1 MLEVNNKMNDNGKF
15 FLINFSNDL
24 SLVSI
29 SSSFGWVR
37 QRGMKKK
44 QRNCHQK
51 YTTLP
56 GDDGDD
62 IDEDMRHDNYIAKH

>member
-29 SSSFGWVR
+29 SNSFGWAEHR
-37 QRGMKKK
+37 KKK
-44 QRNCHQK
+44 QRNYHQK
-51 YTTLP
+51 YTTTLP
-56 GDDGDD
+56 EDDDDD